1 MAWIYQLHAEF
12 QLKHPVL
19 QTLSRFKEAEKEEKV
34 NLHHVAT
41 NQYQVAKIVEKSIA
55 ANTHLKK

>member
-1 MAWIYQLHAEF
+1 M
-12 QLKHPVL
+12 
-19 QTLSRFKEAEKEEKV
+19 FKEAEKEDNA

-41 NQYQVAKIVEKSIA
+41 NQYQVAKIVEKPVE